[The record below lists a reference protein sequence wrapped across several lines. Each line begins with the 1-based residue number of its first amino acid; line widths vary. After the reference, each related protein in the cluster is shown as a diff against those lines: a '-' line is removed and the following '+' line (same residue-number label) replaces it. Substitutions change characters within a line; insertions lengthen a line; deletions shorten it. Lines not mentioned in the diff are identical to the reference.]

1 MSIRLT
7 IHKML
12 ARPRSISVI
21 SYIRDN
27 SLAQSL
33 QNFFMPNSSEHEIC
47 LAHKNEYRKINIFLL
62 EFKTRVVFILLINV
76 KMPTIVGNLTFI
88 SRINYMLSYVKHEK
102 NRRHDMGLHC
112 LGFLSGNKCLNHLP

>member
-21 SYIRDN
+21 SYIRNN

-33 QNFFMPNSSEHEIC
+33 QNFFMLNSSEHEIY

-62 EFKTRVVFILLINV
+62 EFKTHVVFILLINV
-76 KMPTIVGNLTFI
+76 KMTTIVGILTFI
-88 SRINYMLSYVKHEK
+88 NMINYMLSYVKHEK
-102 NRRHDMGLHC
+102 SFITTRPDIGLHC
-112 LGFLSGNKCLNHLP
+112 LGFLSGN